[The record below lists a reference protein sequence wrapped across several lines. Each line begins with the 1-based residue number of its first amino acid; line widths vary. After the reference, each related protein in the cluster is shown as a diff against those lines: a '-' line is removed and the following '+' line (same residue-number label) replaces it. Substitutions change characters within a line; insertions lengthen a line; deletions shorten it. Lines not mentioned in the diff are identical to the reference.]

1 MPSSPKSPRTPN
13 HFDFGRNHSGKRWH
27 SRRRFFFLFSVVLL
41 ISTGSLLML
50 RLSVDPNSLNSPSWT
65 RPRIPYSP
73 LRNNNNHDN
82 NNDSDSKDNNKSEL
96 HAGDELNPSADK
108 STYMYSNPY
117 LTRGGQRP
125 RQALPHR
132 NVFNDEKELA
142 LMMDQLELQEQQLRQ
157 LRQQILD
164 QQKEIKELDLHR
176 QVLLQKQE
184 EPQPPK
190 GRQEAPLQGLLHPSG
205 TDLDPTNDHTKSST
219 NSHEPGQSPL
229 QDSNSFE
236 LGAADDGE
244 FEAEE
249 AKRAAFLEFSRE
261 NPLPFTKAL
270 EKKLSTTARTKA
282 RGTRYLTY
290 LPYAGITNQ
299 FYGMLRALEVADALG
314 RTLILPPITASSH
327 DKSKQ
332 NQPWSRFLDLD
343 RFRSL
348 TGAKVIEYHELLLSE
363 GQHHEDTIQEYHLL
377 QCKIT
382 CGFGSKRTIDFTAKG
397 FLKQWH
403 LQESLV
409 PLQTVAKDDSSFES
423 IVAALQPFKDD
434 PYLCLSNTYK
444 IAIKDKTEWERF
456 GQHLYFTTELE
467 QFVQQFL
474 VANRLASTAASGFIQ
489 PYLAIHARRGD
500 FAKYCE
506 GNFPGRKMIH
516 CLPST
521 SQFEARIDIIQSDLT
536 QAMAVS
542 DHLPVFVAT
551 NERDPDELA
560 QFAQLGWHVL
570 DHEAMKTV
578 ESLGVFGPMMVDQV
592 FMANAQVLV
601 GIQMSTFSRVG
612 ALRQKSWHG
621 REAEYM

>member
-1 MPSSPKSPRTPN
+1 
-13 HFDFGRNHSGKRWH
+13 
-27 SRRRFFFLFSVVLL
+27 
-41 ISTGSLLML
+41 
-50 RLSVDPNSLNSPSWT
+50 
-65 RPRIPYSP
+65 
-73 LRNNNNHDN
+73 
-82 NNDSDSKDNNKSEL
+82 
-96 HAGDELNPSADK
+96 
-108 STYMYSNPY
+108 MYSNPY
-117 LTRGGQRP
+117 LARGGQRP

-164 QQKEIKELDLHR
+164 QQNEITELDRHQ
-176 QVLLQKQE
+176 QVLLQNQE
-184 EPQPPK
+184 QSQPPK
-190 GRQEAPLQGLLHPSG
+190 GQQEAALQGLLHHSG
-205 TDLDPTNDHTKSST
+205 ADLDLANDHMKNSSS
-219 NSHEPGQSPL
+219 NEIQGQSPL
-229 QDSNSFE
+229 QDSNPFE
-236 LGAADDGE
+236 SGTVDDGE
-244 FEAEE
+244 YEEEE
-249 AKRAAFLEFSRE
+249 ARRAALLELSRE
-261 NPLPFTKAL
+261 NPIPFTTAL
-270 EKKLSTTARTKA
+270 KKKLPTARTGA
-282 RGTRYLTY
+282 RGVRYLTY

-299 FYGMLRALEVADALG
+299 FYGMLRALEVAQALG

-343 RFRSL
+343 RFRAL
-348 TGAKVIEYHELLLSE
+348 TGAKVIEFHELLLSE

-409 PLQTVAKDDSSFES
+409 PLQTASKDDSTFES
-423 IVAALQPFKDD
+423 IVAALQPFKED

-444 IAIKDKTEWERF
+444 IAIKDKTEWDRF
-456 GQHLYFTTELE
+456 GQYLYFTSELE

-474 VANRLASTAASGFIQ
+474 VTNNLVTPATSGSIQ

-521 SQFEARIDIIQSDLT
+521 SQFQDRIDIIQSDLE
-536 QAMAVS
+536 QAMTTS
-542 DHLPVFVAT
+542 DPLPVFVAT

-560 QFAQLGWHVL
+560 QFAHLGWHVL
-570 DHEAMKTV
+570 DHAAMNTV